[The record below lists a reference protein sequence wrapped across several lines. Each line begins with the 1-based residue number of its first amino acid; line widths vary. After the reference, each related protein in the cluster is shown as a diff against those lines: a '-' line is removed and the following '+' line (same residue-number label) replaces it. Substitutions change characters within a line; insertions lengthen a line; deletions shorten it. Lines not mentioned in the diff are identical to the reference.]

1 MVRGKTQ
8 MRRIE
13 NATSRQVTFSKRRN
27 GLLKKAFEL
36 SVLCDAEVALIVFSP
51 RGKLYEFASTS
62 MQETIERYRRHVK
75 ENNTNKQPVEQN
87 MLQLKEEAASM
98 IKKIEHLEVS
108 KRKLLGECLGSCT
121 VEELQQIEQQLER
134 SVSTIRA
141 RKNQVFKE
149 QIELLRQK
157 EKLLAAENA
166 RLSDE
171 ECSWVLAK
179 FTRVDRVLPGQLPGR
194 FLLRPGLVPS
204 PGRPGPGSTCRA
216 GFQNYEVKFSYIRH
230 FLSIRSN
237 WTEQCSILEALGHT
251 LFTNK
256 SN

>member
-1 MVRGKTQ
+1 
-8 MRRIE
+8 
-13 NATSRQVTFSKRRN
+13 
-27 GLLKKAFEL
+27 
-36 SVLCDAEVALIVFSP
+36 
-51 RGKLYEFASTS
+51 

-121 VEELQQIEQQLER
+121 IEELQQIEQQLER

-149 QIELLRQK
+149 QIELLKQK

-171 ECSWVLAK
+171 CGAQSWPVSWEQRDDLPREEQRESSSISDVETEL
-179 FTRVDRVLPGQLPGR
+179 FIGPPETRTKRIPPR
-194 FLLRPGLVPS
+194 
-204 PGRPGPGSTCRA
+204 
-216 GFQNYEVKFSYIRH
+216 N
-230 FLSIRSN
+230 
-237 WTEQCSILEALGHT
+237 
-251 LFTNK
+251 
-256 SN
+256 